1 MKSAIRWIIAVLCL
15 LVLGIFAWRITSRRV
30 RMSENNLSASQ
41 NHEADEKIE
50 FAGTVAVI
58 GDTPIAKDDLD
69 WEIAIH
75 TELPEFSN
83 TDLGIVASKPKPST
97 SPSPS
102 VSASPESTAVS
113 ASPLPPSKALS
124 QRILVTL
131 IERKML
137 YKWIKE
143 NSEGFDFN
151 NPGRY
156 VDCLSNLKE
165 VISNHPNFFANSPSK
180 DRMKSKL
187 CEQSIIDQYLHEKV
201 LGSVSATDDE
211 ALKWYSSHKSE
222 FNDPPKVVFRQILL
236 PTDKAA
242 VELRPKVNRSN
253 FNEMARQHSIAA
265 EAPKGG
271 KVGPF
276 AKEQLP
282 SFFEIVF
289 TMQIG
294 EISGIVRSDYGYHI
308 LMPVEHLPA
317 RHRPF
322 AEVKAQ
328 IRTKLTEQKKQEA
341 YQTWLTTVMNTIPVS
356 SSSAD

>member
-1 MKSAIRWIIAVLCL
+1 MKSLIRWIIIVIG
-15 LVLGIFAWRITSRRV
+15 LGLFGAFTWRVTSHRLSV
-30 RMSENNLSASQ
+30 VAEQTVPASNVIEDSAKSEY
-41 NHEADEKIE
+41 
-50 FAGTVAVI
+50 AGTVAII
-58 GDTPIAKDDLD
+58 GDTLVTKEDLD

-75 TELPEFSN
+75 TDLPQFANS
-83 TDLGIVASKPKPST
+83 DLGIVASKPQL
-97 SPSPS
+97 SPSIAPLKS
-102 VSASPESTAVS
+102 VTASPNTPAAHSR
-113 ASPLPPSKALS
+113 ALN

-156 VDCLSNLKE
+156 VDCLSDLKE
-165 VISNHPNFFANSPSK
+165 TTASHPNFFATSSSK
-180 DRMKSKL
+180 ERMKSKL

-201 LGSVSATDDE
+201 LGSVSASNDD
-211 ALKWYSSHKSE
+211 ALKWYNSHKAE
-222 FNDPPKVVFRQILL
+222 FNEPPKVIFRQILL

-242 VELRPKVNRSN
+242 VALRPKVNRSN
-253 FNEMARQHSIAA
+253 FSEMARQHSIAA
-265 EAPKGG
+265 EANIGG

-282 SFFEIVF
+282 SFFDIVF

-308 LMPVEHLPA
+308 LMPIEHIPA
-317 RHRPF
+317 KHRTF
-322 AEVKAQ
+322 SEVKAQ
-328 IRTKLTEQKKQEA
+328 IRSKLTEQKKQEA

>member
-1 MKSAIRWIIAVLCL
+1 MKVAVRWIAAIICL
-15 LVLGIFAWRITSRRV
+15 LLLGVLSWRISSKRLQV
-30 RMSENNLSASQ
+30 NDASNPASLAPDDEPKSE
-41 NHEADEKIE
+41 
-50 FAGTVAVI
+50 FTGTVAII
-58 GDTPIAKDDLD
+58 GDTPVSKEDLD

-97 SPSPS
+97 SSAPIASSSPSPS
-102 VSASPESTAVS
+102 SPPMT
-113 ASPLPPSKALS
+113 SKALS
-124 QRILVTL
+124 QRLLVTL

-156 VDCLSNLKE
+156 VDCLSDLKE
-165 VISNHPNFFANSPSK
+165 VVSNHPNFFANVASK
-180 DRMKSKL
+180 DRMKNKL

-201 LGSVSATDDE
+201 LGSVSASEDD
-211 ALKWYSSHKSE
+211 ASKWYNSHKND
-222 FNDPPKVVFRQILL
+222 FNDPPKVIFRQILL

-242 VELRPKVNRSN
+242 VELRPKVNHSN
-253 FNEMARQHSIAA
+253 FNEMARKYSIAA
-265 EAPKGG
+265 EAPLGG

-276 AKEQLP
+276 SKEQLP
-282 SFFEIVF
+282 SFFDIVF

-317 RHRPF
+317 KHRTF
-322 AEVKAQ
+322 QEVKTQ
-328 IRTKLTEQKKQEA
+328 IRSKLTEQKKQEA